1 MNQSDMILSELVTN
15 SDYARAVLPHLKE
28 EYFSDRSQKILFK
41 EVEQFIQKY
50 NGLPSKEALL
60 ISMQSKELDETLYE
74 GVTSL
79 IEKIEPSENNL
90 QWLIDSTEKYC
101 KEKAVYNAL
110 MESLNIIDDKSKTK
124 TREAIPGLLQEALSV
139 GFNKQIG
146 HDYLNQWESRFAEY
160 TQNVVK
166 IPFDIEL
173 LNAATDGGIER
184 KTLNLILA
192 GTYVGKAQPTSTV
205 IPTPVGYRKMGDLQV
220 GDYVFGSNG
229 KPTLVTGVFPQGIKD
244 VYRITFSDGRR
255 VECCNEHL
263 WNVMFKRQTKFKTL
277 ELKQFASRVN
287 SGGYVSIPTCEPV
300 DYQDQQNKIHP
311 YMMGLLI
318 GDGTLI
324 NQIGVSAKS
333 PEIINWLHNNLIK
346 GHRIRKLGNDYYI
359 ASDEGGKSDNAY
371 INELKNMNLYGKKSY
386 EKFIPQRYML
396 DSTPNRVSLL
406 RGLLDT
412 DGTVGKTGHV
422 SYSTTSYRLA
432 NDVALLVRSLGGQ
445 ASIKH
450 RTPTFTYNNVKKQGR
465 VAYNVS
471 IFLDRDKFEL
481 FTVSKKLERYKQFN
495 QRQRNLRMINV
506 ELVGQEPCVCISV
519 DAPDHLYLTNDY
531 TVTHNTLQMCHFA
544 SSYLLRGYNV
554 LYITM
559 EIAESKI
566 AQRIDANLLNCEMS
580 QLKHMPEQTYAN
592 RIAALKRR
600 VVGQLVVKEFP
611 TSVPNILHFKAL
623 LEELKVK
630 KNFVPDIICIDYL
643 NICSSSRYRA
653 GGNTNSYTY
662 VKAIA
667 EELRGLAVE
676 TNTAIWSAT
685 QTNREGFAS
694 SDVDMTD
701 TSESFGVPM
710 TADLLYAAISTPELR
725 ELNQYLIK
733 MLKNRYFDSDKFQK
747 FVIGVDRPKMRLYN
761 VEQSAQLDEPLF
773 DKTGMGAEIQSRT
786 KRGRK
791 PKASNNFGEVINE
804 AMEGLIDD

>member
-1 MNQSDMILSELVTN
+1 MNQSDMILSELATN

-41 EVEQFIQKY
+41 EIESFIQKY
-50 NGLPSKEALL
+50 NGLPTKEALL
-60 ISMQSKELDETLYE
+60 ISMQTKELDE
-74 GVTSL
+74 VIFDS
-79 IEKIEPSENNL
+79 INDQINKIQPSENNL

-124 TREAIPGLLQEALSV
+124 TREAIPGLLQDALSV
-139 GFNKQIG
+139 GFNKAIG
-146 HDYLNQWESRFAEY
+146 HDYLNNWESRFSDY

-166 IPFDIEL
+166 IPFDIDL

-192 GTYVGKAQPTSTV
+192 GTYVGK
-205 IPTPVGYRKMGDLQV
+205 
-220 GDYVFGSNG
+220 
-229 KPTLVTGVFPQGIKD
+229 
-244 VYRITFSDGRR
+244 
-255 VECCNEHL
+255 
-263 WNVMFKRQTKFKTL
+263 
-277 ELKQFASRVN
+277 
-287 SGGYVSIPTCEPV
+287 
-300 DYQDQQNKIHP
+300 
-311 YMMGLLI
+311 
-318 GDGTLI
+318 
-324 NQIGVSAKS
+324 
-333 PEIINWLHNNLIK
+333 
-346 GHRIRKLGNDYYI
+346 
-359 ASDEGGKSDNAY
+359 
-371 INELKNMNLYGKKSY
+371 
-386 EKFIPQRYML
+386 
-396 DSTPNRVSLL
+396 
-406 RGLLDT
+406 
-412 DGTVGKTGHV
+412 
-422 SYSTTSYRLA
+422 
-432 NDVALLVRSLGGQ
+432 
-445 ASIKH
+445 
-450 RTPTFTYNNVKKQGR
+450 
-465 VAYNVS
+465 
-471 IFLDRDKFEL
+471 
-481 FTVSKKLERYKQFN
+481 
-495 QRQRNLRMINV
+495 
-506 ELVGQEPCVCISV
+506 
-519 DAPDHLYLTNDY
+519 
-531 TVTHNTLQMCHFA
+531 TLQMCHFA

-559 EIAESKI
+559 EIAETKI

-580 QLKHMPEQTYAN
+580 QLKHMPQQTFAN
-592 RIAALKRR
+592 RIAALQRR

-685 QTNREGFAS
+685 QTNRDGFGS

-773 DKTGMGAEIQSRT
+773 DKTSMGSEIQSRT
-786 KRGRK
+786 RRGRK
-791 PKASNNFGEVINE
+791 PKSSNNFGEVINE